1 MHLRGN
7 VESKYTGGSL
17 AVFFLSV
24 VICAISITCWP
35 QFWFHAGWLNHDHG
49 WYISQL
55 DQLMAGGKIYQD
67 VATPY
72 GVICYA
78 WHQFFSVLFG
88 NTVQVFVIGQVVVVA
103 MANAISWCALRR
115 LLPWRLALIPITIL
129 VALHLKAVG
138 GLIYEPFTVLQLA
151 LIVTFWR
158 PLDNRKVVT
167 SIILGVILGF
177 GQWIKFG
184 HFAILGAG
192 IFFVDVIAAQKPLV
206 ILRLL
211 SSMLRSYIWIFAGF
225 LFFQVPLIGWVL
237 WNNPNIIGIEALVP
251 YYQREAYVV
260 FGPDERMWGG
270 LLHMPWKPFFAR
282 VMPAAVLIV
291 AVLFLVLVE
300 FIKSSPQRLRRSCRW
315 TSTTSDHCAMLI
327 PLFAYIT
334 GCFTIFSSTN
344 HLWMYYWMISWAL
357 IWVWTES
364 QGIFRAI
371 VRVFAILVALQTPC
385 SWVWNARLKTE
396 LVLMPDGSNLYLT
409 PETAASWQIIQEIA
423 RDQFPPGAAML
434 FIQWHGLAH
443 FLNHPPATRHAYPL
457 PGWVRGHEKA
467 SLAEHMKDC
476 WAVVAPVSQTN
487 RMIVENSDG
496 NLSQAVLSSSV
507 AFGVLREIIAD
518 QTVSAEQNNGW
529 LILRTKA
536 GISSSQPD

>member
-1 MHLRGN
+1 MHPPGN
-7 VESKYTGGSL
+7 LAKYTGGSL
-17 AVFFLSV
+17 AVFSLSV
-24 VICAISITCWP
+24 IVSGIAITCWP
-35 QFWFHAGWLNHDHG
+35 QSWYHGGWLNHDHG

-72 GVICYA
+72 GVLCYA

-88 NTVQVFVIGQVVVVA
+88 NTVQVFIIGQVVIVA
-103 MANAISWCALRR
+103 TANAISWYALRR
-115 LLPWRLALIPITIL
+115 LLPFRVALISITIL
-129 VALHLKAVG
+129 VTVHLKAVG

-151 LIVTFWR
+151 LIVTIWR
-158 PLDNRKVVT
+158 PLDNRNVVT

-184 HFAILGAG
+184 HFVILGAG
-192 IFFVDVIAAQKPLV
+192 IFFVDVIATQKPLG
-206 ILRLL
+206 ILRFL

-225 LFFQVPLIGWVL
+225 LFLQVPLIGWVL
-237 WNNPNIIGIEALVP
+237 LNNPNIIGFEALVP
-251 YYQREAYVV
+251 YYQQEAYVV
-260 FGPDERMWGG
+260 FGPDERMWEG

-291 AVLFLVLVE
+291 AVIFLVVVE
-300 FIKSSPQRLRRSCRW
+300 FIKSSPQRFRRSYRG
-315 TSTTSDHCAMLI
+315 SSHTSDHYAMLI
-327 PLFAYIT
+327 PIFAYIT

-344 HLWMYYWMISWAL
+344 HLWGYYWMISWAL

-364 QGIFRAI
+364 QGVFRAI
-371 VRVFAILVALQTPC
+371 MRVFAILVALLSPC
-385 SWVWNARLKTE
+385 SWVQNARLKTE

-409 PETAASWQIIQEIA
+409 PEVADSWRIIHEIA
-423 RDQFPPGAAML
+423 RDEFPPNAAML
-434 FIQWHGLAH
+434 FIRWHGLAH

-467 SLAEHMKDC
+467 SLAEQMKDC

-487 RMIVENSDG
+487 RMIVECSDG

-507 AFGVLREIIAD
+507 ASGVLREIIAD

-529 LILRTKA
+529 LILRTDEKT
-536 GISSSQPD
+536 SSSQWE